1 MTVLALYG
9 PLILKSIGFPHVSEG
24 LLYTGI
30 YGVVKVVVTVIFTI
44 FLIDTWGRRKTIL
57 AGSVLI
63 CVAQFYLGGYSA
75 VSKSF
80 TEPSQKDAGAYIAL
94 AMLYVWVNISA
105 TGNAFLDNPN

>member
-24 LLYTGI
+24 LLYTGL
-30 YGVVKVVVTVIFTI
+30 YGVVKVVVTVIFTL

-63 CVAQFYLGGYSA
+63 CIAQFYLGGYSA
-75 VSKSF
+75 ISKSF
-80 TEPSQKDAGAYIAL
+80 TEPSERGVGAYIAL
-94 AMLYVWVNISA
+94 AMLYVWVCSGAKGKRSMIHV
-105 TGNAFLDNPN
+105 G